1 MIRIA
6 AAVVGFACVVGAAFQ
21 EPAGGKAEDARRAA
35 VSAMEKSMAQ
45 GGVVLSGRV
54 KVKPPEAEGMTFEI
68 SDPNAGPNVEGEFT
82 ARVGRDGAGS
92 VVLEKKD
99 FRYELFQRGDRRAQ
113 RLSWTSKGVPVTGD
127 VGGDLHRLL
136 QWDHLLKQVEK
147 AKKAESRPDVEID
160 GTACRVVTFP
170 ITPEFLEETQ
180 KVKPSEP
187 PPLEV
192 STIQVTMQI
201 DKGTGWIKSM
211 AFDVSRKMNLAF
223 GGGDQEILVTN
234 IYSFTVG
241 KFDSALKVEIPPD
254 VEKLLR

>member
-6 AAVVGFACVVGAAFQ
+6 AAVVCIGCLAGATFQ
-21 EPAGGKAEDARRAA
+21 EPAGGKPEDARRAA
-35 VSAMEKSMAQ
+35 ASALEKSIAQ

-54 KVKPPEAEGMTFEI
+54 KLKPPEAEGMTFDI
-68 SDPNAGPNVEGEFT
+68 ADPTAGPPVEGEFT
-82 ARVGRDGAGS
+82 ARVAKDGAGS

-99 FRYELFQRGDRRAQ
+99 FKYELFQRGDRRAQ
-113 RLSWTSKGVPVTGD
+113 RMTWTSKGVPVAGD

-147 AKKAESRPDVEID
+147 AKKAESRPDAEID
-160 GTACRVVTFP
+160 GTSCRVVTCP
-170 ITPEFLEETQ
+170 ITAEYLEDSA
-180 KVKPSEP
+180 KVKPAEP

-192 STIQVTMQI
+192 AAIQVTMHI
-201 DKGTGWIKSM
+201 DKGTGCVKSM

-223 GGGDQEILVTN
+223 GGSDQDILVVST
-234 IYSFTVG
+234 YSFTVG